1 MLNIEDLDQKFH
13 KVVASD
19 SWIELQNKFNQA
31 KDIYVL
37 GHGGNLAIAD
47 HAAVDIT
54 RLSNGTKNAQC
65 PGSAILATSMIN
77 DTDFDQWMVQWLKS
91 ITSSRTT
98 TQNSNSLILAF
109 SSSGTSR
116 DLIKALQWGY
126 ANDMMLG
133 CITAQPLIE
142 RVPKVSEVILDCEYY
157 HTAEVL
163 SLLLQYELTHG
174 SGKVCPPIGG
184 NRPEDI
190 SHYNSDNHIREHS
203 YPDETK
209 NIALDFDGVIHK
221 NSKGYYDGT
230 IYDDPVDGAKEALEK
245 LSQKYDVVVFTT
257 KAKKDRGLIDGKSGT
272 ELVWEWLE
280 NHGMSK
286 YVTKVTSEKPRAV
299 AYVDDKGIAFDNWEN
314 IIKNFI

>member
-1 MLNIEDLDQKFH
+1 MLNIENLDQKFH
-13 KVVASD
+13 KIVSSD
-19 SWIELQNKFNQA
+19 CWLELQSKFNDA

-65 PGSAILATSMIN
+65 PGSAVLATSYIN
-77 DTDFDQWMVQWLKS
+77 DTNFDQWMVQWLKS
-91 ITSSRTT
+91 VTSSRTPS
-98 TQNSNSLILAF
+98 QNSKSLILAY
-109 SSSGTSR
+109 SSSGTSK
-116 DLIKALQWGY
+116 DIIKALQWGY
-126 ANDMMLG
+126 ANDMLLG
-133 CITAQPLIE
+133 CITSKPLTE
-142 RVPKVSEVILDCEYY
+142 RIPKVSEVVLDCEYY

-184 NRPEDI
+184 NKPDDI
-190 SHYNSDNHIREHS
+190 SHYNNEIREHS

-209 NIALDFDGVIHK
+209 NIAVDFDGVIHK

-230 IYDDPVDGAKEALEK
+230 IYDDPVDGAKEALES
-245 LSQKYDVVVFTT
+245 LSERYDVVIFTT
-257 KAKKDRGLIDGKSGT
+257 KAKSDRGLINGKTGT
-272 ELVWEWLE
+272 ELVWEWLDK
-280 NHGMSK
+280 NGMAK

-299 AYVDDKGIAFDNWEN
+299 AYIDDKGLKFVDWETT
-314 IIKNFI
+314 IKNFS